1 MSTKN
6 LERIFNPESIA
17 LIGVSER
24 EGSVGF
30 GLFKN
35 LISGGF
41 RGKIYGVNPKIN
53 ELLGQKIYKSVKEI
67 KGAIDLAVISVSIGI
82 VPSVVRECAERG
94 IMGAIVISAGGKE
107 AGEAGSEK
115 EKEIVREAGRI
126 GMRIIGPNCLGIVVP
141 HLGMN
146 ASFTASVPPQ
156 GNMAFISQS
165 GALCTAIMD
174 WACREKVGFSHVVS
188 IGDMADVDF
197 GDVINYLGDDIS
209 VRSILLYIESL
220 TNVKKFIGASRS
232 VSRIKP
238 IIALKSGQTQAGMK
252 AAASHTGALT
262 TEDAIYNT
270 VFKRAGIIK
279 VNTIRELFNAAEA
292 FAKQPRPI
300 KPNFAIITNA
310 GGPGVM
316 ATDALGTKWR
326 INPVQLNEK
335 TIKELDS
342 ILPPYASKLNPID
355 ILGDATPERYAKT
368 LEVCLAA
375 EEVGGVIIIFT
386 PQIVTHPS
394 DVARTI
400 SEVAKKHSTKSIFAV
415 WMGGK
420 FVEEAIGILND
431 TGIPTFGTPEEAV
444 HALMHMYS
452 YTYNLKLLQETP
464 RPIKGRFEKKRAE
477 SIINSFL
484 KEKESEILSELDS
497 KAVIASYDIPVNPT
511 EVATASIEASQIA
524 KELGFPV
531 VLKIHSPDIT
541 HKSNVGGVALDLN
554 SEAEVSNAFDRIVSN
569 VKRLKPD
576 ANILG
581 VTVQPMV
588 TERGFELILGAKKDP
603 IFGPVIAFGAG
614 GVMTEFIKDVEMAIP
629 PLNSTL
635 ALRLIE
641 RTRIFSLLSNGFRDI
656 PPANMD
662 ALVNVIVNFS
672 ELIADFPEIT
682 EADINPL
689 YVTGEHIL
697 ALDAGLEKPGKRR
710 KGERERILALDARIK
725 IERTEEKPP
734 HHLIIAPYPSQYESY
749 HTLKDGTVVLLR
761 PIRPEDEPLM
771 FELFNT
777 FSKKTIAYRFF
788 HFIKVTT
795 HEQLIRFTQIDYD
808 REIAIIAVCQPP
820 GRERVLGVGQ
830 VIFEPREEKAEFA
843 AMVGDP
849 WQGKGLGGK
858 LIEACI
864 SIAKERG
871 VKLLWGEVIFENRPM
886 INLFKKMGFNIE
898 KRDGSLYAELKLGT

>member
-6 LERIFNPESIA
+6 LERIFNPESIV

-24 EGSVGF
+24 ERSVGY

-35 LISGGF
+35 LLGGGF
-41 RGKIYGVNPKIN
+41 GGKIYAVNPKVN
-53 ELLGQKIYKSVKEI
+53 ELLGQKIYKSVREI
-67 KGAIDLAVISVSIGI
+67 KGSIDLAVISVPIEI
-82 VPSVVRECAERG
+82 VPSVVRECAERE
-94 IMGAIVISAGGKE
+94 IMGVIVISAGGKE
-107 AGEAGSEK
+107 AGEAGLEK
-115 EKEIVREAGRI
+115 EKEIIHEAGRV
-126 GMRIIGPNCLGIVVP
+126 GMRVIGPNCLGVVIP

-156 GNMAFISQS
+156 GSMAFVSQS

-197 GDVINYLGDDIS
+197 GDVINYLGDDVS

-220 TNVKKFIGASRS
+220 TNVKKFIGASRG

-262 TEDAIYNT
+262 TEDVIYST
-270 VFKRAGIIK
+270 IFRRAGIVR

-292 FAKQPRPI
+292 FSKQPRPI
-300 KPNFAIITNA
+300 KPNLAIITNA

-316 ATDALGTKWR
+316 ATDALGTKWE
-326 INPVQLNEK
+326 IAPVQLSEK
-335 TIKELDS
+335 TTKGLDS
-342 ILPPYASKLNPID
+342 ILSSYASKLNPID

-386 PQIVTHPS
+386 PQIVTHPT

-400 SEVAKKHSTKSIFAV
+400 SEVAKKNSTKPIFAV
-415 WMGGK
+415 WMGGR
-420 FVEEAIGILND
+420 FVEEAMGILND

-444 HALMHMYS
+444 HAFMYMYS
-452 YTYNLKLLQETP
+452 YTFNLELLQETP
-464 RPIKGRFEKKRAE
+464 KLINGRFVKKRAE
-477 SIINSFL
+477 SIVNSFL
-484 KEKESEILSELDS
+484 NKKESEILSELDS
-497 KAVIASYDIPVNPT
+497 KAVIASYDIPVNRT
-511 EVATASIEASQIA
+511 EVATTSLEASQVA

-541 HKSNVGGVALDLN
+541 HKSNVGGVALDLK
-554 SEAEVSNAFDRIVSN
+554 SEAEVSNTFERIVSN
-569 VKRLKPD
+569 VRRLKPD
-576 ANILG
+576 TSILG
-581 VTVQPMV
+581 VTVQSMV
-588 TERGFELILGAKKDP
+588 IEKGFELILGSKKDR
-603 IFGPVIAFGAG
+603 IFGPIIAFGAG
-614 GVMTEFIKDVEMAIP
+614 GVMTEFIKDVAMAIP

-635 ALRLIE
+635 ALRLME
-641 RTRIFSLLSNGFRDI
+641 KTRIFKLLSNGFRDI

-662 ALVNVIVNFS
+662 TLMTVIVNFS

-682 EADINPL
+682 EIDINPL
-689 YVTGEHIL
+689 YV
-697 ALDAGLEKPGKRR
+697 R
-710 KGERERILALDARIK
+710 GERIFGLDARIK
-725 IERTEEKPP
+725 VERTEEKPP
-734 HHLIIAPYPSQYESY
+734 QHLVITPYPSQYESY

-761 PIRPEDEPLM
+761 PIRPEDEPLIL
-771 FELFNT
+771 ELFNS
-777 FSKKTIAYRFF
+777 FSKKTIVYRFF

-795 HEQLIRFTQIDYD
+795 HEQLIRYTQIDYD
-808 REIAIIAVCQPP
+808 REIAIIAICQPP
-820 GRERVLGVGQ
+820 GRERIFGVGQ
-830 VIFEPREEKAEFA
+830 IIFEPREEKAEFA
-843 AMVGDP
+843 AAVGDL
-849 WQGKGLGGK
+849 WQGKGLGEK
-858 LIEACI
+858 LIEVCI

-871 VKLLWGEVIFENRPM
+871 VRLLWGEVIFENRPM

-898 KRDGSLYAELKLGT
+898 RRDGSLYAELKLDA